1 MDAKWGK
8 QPENAKRDRIFEAW
22 DSLSERASRAPI
34 SSTGDRSSRA
44 RRVFMDSS
52 DPYSIGANIENLF
65 SVFCRPSSL
74 FHLSGARMNHLR
86 FHGHTT
92 RSGKLRWSVRLLGV
106 IGLMLNGFAMA
117 EYRSYPLPAPQNAV
131 VGQLL
136 QYPAQHEDT
145 LLDIARRFSLG
156 HDEIIQANPQVDKWL
171 PGAGTPVLLPTQFI
185 LPRGP
190 REGIILN
197 VPEMRLYY
205 FPPASKALGRQVIT
219 YPVSIGRM
227 DWNTPLGMT
236 RVVRKDKDP
245 AWYPPASIKKE
256 HAERGDILPDIVPPG
271 PDNPLGQHA
280 MRLGFSGYLIHG
292 TNNPWG
298 IGMRVTHG
306 CVRMYPEDV
315 AQLFKWVDVGTSVEI
330 LNDPVKVGWLDGAL
344 YLEVHEPLE
353 ETNANADRL
362 YEMAMQAILSAVGNR
377 PVRISWAL
385 VRDMAGFPDGVPRVI
400 SIENTS
406 GPAQQ
411 VTPAPQARGDTTLA
425 HQD

>member
-1 MDAKWGK
+1 
-8 QPENAKRDRIFEAW
+8 
-22 DSLSERASRAPI
+22 
-34 SSTGDRSSRA
+34 
-44 RRVFMDSS
+44 MDSA
-52 DPYSIGANIENLF
+52 DPHSIGANIENLF
-65 SVFCRPSSL
+65 PVFCRLSPLFHIPDLRMNHSL
-74 FHLSGARMNHLR
+74 FHGLA
-86 FHGHTT
+86 T
-92 RSGKLRWSVRLLGV
+92 RSRRQRWSARILGV
-106 IGLMLNGFAMA
+106 IGLLLNGPATA

-145 LLDIARRFSLG
+145 LLDIARRFGLG
-156 HDEIIQANPQVDKWL
+156 HDEIIQANPQLDKWL

-256 HAERGDILPDIVPPG
+256 HAERGDILPDVVPPG

-315 AQLFKWVDVGTSVEI
+315 AQLFKWVDVGTPVEI
-330 LNDPVKVGWLDGAL
+330 LNDPVKAGWLDGAL

-362 YEMAMQAILSAVGNR
+362 YEMAMQAILAAVGNR
-377 PVRISWAL
+377 SIRISWSL
-385 VRDMAGFPDGVPRVI
+385 VRDMTGFPDGVPRVI

-411 VTPAPQARGDTTLA
+411 VIPAPQVRGESALAR
-425 HQD
+425 QD